1 MTKGFLRFLRGNT
14 LALLA
19 LFIALGGTT
28 YAATALPKNS
38 VGTKQLKKNAVTAV
52 KIKNGSATN
61 TKIGANAVTGAK
73 VKNDS
78 LTGADILESSLGKVP
93 SATAADSATNSTN
106 ATNATHATTADTATT
121 AGNANALNGYAANG
135 LIRIAQGS
143 NGSSVVLGAGDTTV
157 TSVSITAP
165 AAGFVQVIADYNT
178 IGTGCPCEGWYIL
191 KDAVTSTLSGNYKI
205 TRSETS
211 STYHSSSLGWI
222 FPVTAGVRTF
232 QLRGFNNVGT
242 TVSAN
247 GASLEA
253 IYVPFG
259 STGAGTLGATAGA
272 SSATSPK

>member
-1 MTKGFLRFLRGNT
+1 MSRGFLRFLRGNVIG
-14 LALLA
+14 LLA

-38 VGTKQLKKNAVTAV
+38 VGTKQLQKNAVTPA

-61 TKIGANAVTGAK
+61 TKIGANAITGAK

-93 SATAADSATNSTN
+93 SAAAADSATS

-143 NGSSVVLGAGDTTV
+143 NGGSVVLGGADTTV
-157 TSVSITAP
+157 ASVSITAP
-165 AAGFVQVIADYNT
+165 AAGFVEVSADYNT

-191 KDAVTSTLSGNYKI
+191 RDAVTTTLSGNYKI
-205 TRSETS
+205 TRNETA
-211 STYHSSSLGWI
+211 STYHSSALGWI

-232 QLRGFNNVGT
+232 QLRGFNSTGT

-247 GASLEA
+247 GAALQA
-253 IYVPFG
+253 VYVPFG
-259 STGAGTLGATAGA
+259 STGAGTLGTTTGA

>member
-1 MTKGFLRFLRGNT
+1 MTRGFLRFMRGNVIG
-14 LALLA
+14 LLA

-38 VGTKQLKKNAVTAV
+38 VGTKQLKNNAVTPA

-61 TKIGANAVTGAK
+61 AKIGANAITGAK

-93 SATAADSATNSTN
+93 SATSADS
-106 ATNATHATTADTATT
+106 ATNATHASNADNATT
-121 AGNANALNGYAANG
+121 AANANALNGYAANG
-135 LIRIAQGS
+135 LIRFAQGS
-143 NGSSVVLGAGDTTV
+143 NSASVALGAGNTTV

-165 AAGFVQVIADYNT
+165 AAGFVEVRADYNT

-191 KDAVTSTLSGNYKI
+191 RDAVASTLSGNYKI
-205 TRSETS
+205 TRNETT
-211 STYHSSSLGWI
+211 STYHSSSLSWI

-232 QLRGFNNVGT
+232 QLQGFNNVGT

-247 GASLEA
+247 GGA
-253 IYVPFG
+253 IQATYVPFG
-259 STGAGTLGATAGA
+259 STGASTLGATMGA
-272 SSATSPK
+272 SSATSAK